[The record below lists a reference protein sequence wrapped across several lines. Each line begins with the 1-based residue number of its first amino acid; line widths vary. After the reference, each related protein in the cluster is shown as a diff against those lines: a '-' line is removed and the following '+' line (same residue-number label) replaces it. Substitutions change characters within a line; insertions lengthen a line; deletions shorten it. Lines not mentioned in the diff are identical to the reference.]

1 MDGLEESSARARLS
15 QSQCRVGWSPRISR
29 TPLGFE
35 ISAPFAF
42 SDTDGRRAYYDQVP
56 IARSTSRPDGLWN
69 TRRSNSGTTA
79 SRWSKMSAWIAS

>member
-1 MDGLEESSARARLS
+1 MERCLD
-15 QSQCRVGWSPRISR
+15 
-29 TPLGFE
+29 F
-35 ISAPFAF
+35 APFGPILCATF
-42 SDTDGRRAYYDQVP
+42 VCGAELVLQCCDCAVGCSPAPMRAGRRRAYYDQVP